1 MLPTFKYQPNALENE
16 IFVRADPER
25 PVTCQCC
32 GGHPEYY
39 YEMMMYAEED
49 VDCLCPE
56 CIANG
61 SAARKFSGEF
71 VQDAEKI
78 KDGGGAKK
86 DELFHR
92 TPGIET
98 WQGEYWLAHCGD
110 YCAFVAY
117 VGMAEL
123 EEMGI
128 ADEVLADYEAMNEA
142 GVGDVRKRLEK
153 KGGLSGYLFQCLSC
167 GKYRLWVDAD

>member
-16 IFVRADPER
+16 IFVKAEPGK

-32 GGHPEYY
+32 GGHREYY

-56 CIANG
+56 CIASG
-61 SAARKFSGEF
+61 AAARKFDGEF

-78 KDGGGAKK
+78 PGDGTKK
-86 DELFHR
+86 DELFRR
-92 TPGIET
+92 TPGIEM

-110 YCAFVAY
+110 YCAFIAY
-117 VGMAEL
+117 VGMKEL

-128 ADEVLADYEAMNEA
+128 ADEVLADYEKMNA
-142 GVGDVRKRLEK
+142 VDLAAVRKNLEK
-153 KGGLSGYLFQCLSC
+153 KGSLAGYLFQCLRC
-167 GKYRLWVDAD
+167 GKYRLWADAD